1 MCLQRHQ
8 NLVQLADMESHFAI
22 TQSLGCLV
30 AGEDSSDDRTRNKR
44 RYSGPNNTGSS
55 VKRVRQAE
63 GIEEELDTSMMQ
75 ALAADSPYITT
86 KVPAPRLDISTMM
99 QGHATCNL
107 DITTMMH
114 HAPALG
120 VDISTMMHRAPALG
134 VDISTMM
141 QQALV
146 SGQLD
151 ISMEMQLAETFGVN
165 AENGGHVACADV
177 REPETFSGIATDAA
191 TPWGQTTT
199 NPQPYMFPARN
210 TTQGMQLLHF
220 EQQEYE

>member
-1 MCLQRHQ
+1 MSTDLSMSESNNSREALSETSLYDSTIEYLWSIFRALEHEASDGRNICSMCSDPRFR
-8 NLVQLADMESHFAI
+8 EP
-22 TQSLGCLV
+22 LGAGILPWKV
-30 AGEDSSDDRTRNKR
+30 AGEGSGASDDRTRNKR
-44 RYSGPNNTGSS
+44 RYGGGPDNTGRS

-63 GIEEELDTSMMQ
+63 GIEELDISMMQ
-75 ALAADSPYITT
+75 ALAADNPYITT
-86 KVPAPRLDISTMM
+86 KVPVPRLDISTMM

-120 VDISTMMHRAPALG
+120 VDISTMM
-134 VDISTMM
+134 

-151 ISMEMQLAETFGVN
+151 ISMEMQLAQNFGVN

-191 TPWGQTTT
+191 TP
-199 NPQPYMFPARN
+199 
-210 TTQGMQLLHF
+210 
-220 EQQEYE
+220 